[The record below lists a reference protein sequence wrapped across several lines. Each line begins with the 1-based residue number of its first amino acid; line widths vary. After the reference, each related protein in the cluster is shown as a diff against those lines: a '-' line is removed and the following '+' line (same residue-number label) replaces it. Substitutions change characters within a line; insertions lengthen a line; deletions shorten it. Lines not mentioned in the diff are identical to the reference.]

1 VESIFVT
8 GGTGYL
14 GSSLVAKLREEGEQ
28 VVILARNP
36 TLQGVSDPSVRMVQG
51 DVLDL
56 ESLRRGMAGCDRV
69 FHAAAHVRM
78 WDPNPARFEAIN
90 VGGLRNILQAAEEGG
105 VSRVVYTSSF
115 IALGPTDGAIGDE
128 DWQPPG
134 RTYYNEYERTKAVA
148 DRLAREEAQRGAPLI
163 IVYPGVVYGPGPVTA
178 GNLVGKTVLDFLSRR
193 LPGLLGDGD
202 RRFCYAL
209 ASDVV
214 MGHLQAMRHAKDGD
228 RFILG
233 GENRTMLELFAHLE
247 KLTSLPAPKRK
258 VPYWAAELVGRV
270 QRWRAQIVGIQPEI
284 TDEVVRIYRHEWA
297 YSSRKAQGALGYSIT
312 PFARGLEDT
321 VVFLRQGKS

>member
-1 VESIFVT
+1 VGAIFVT

-14 GSSLVAKLREEGEQ
+14 GSNLVAKLREEGEP
-28 VVILARNP
+28 VVMLARDLSRGA
-36 TLQGVSDPSVRMVQG
+36 TDPSVRMVRG

-56 ESLRRGMAGCDRV
+56 DSLRRGIAGCDRV

-78 WDPNPARFEAIN
+78 WDPNPERFEAIN
-90 VGGLRNILQAAEEGG
+90 VGGLRNVLRAAQESGA
-105 VSRVVYTSSF
+105 SRIVYTSSF
-115 IALGPTDGAIGDE
+115 IALGPTDGAVGDE

-134 RTYYNEYERTKAVA
+134 RTYYNEYERTKAAA

-163 IVYPGVVYGPGPVTA
+163 IVYPGVIYGPGPVTA
-178 GNLVGKTVLDFLSRR
+178 GNLVGKTVSDFLSRR
-193 LPGLLGDGD
+193 LPGVLGDGD

-214 MGHLQAMRHAKDGD
+214 RGHLQAMRHAKNGD

-233 GENRTMLELFAHLE
+233 GENRTMLDLFALLE
-247 KLTSLPAPKRK
+247 ELTSLPAPARK

-270 QRWRAQIVGIQPEI
+270 QRWRAEILGTQPEI

-297 YSSRKAQGALGYSIT
+297 YTSQRAQQALGYSIT
-312 PFARGLEDT
+312 PFARGMEGT
-321 VVFLRQGKS
+321 VAFLQQAKS